1 MIEGG
6 SRGTTMKS
14 HHREIKLYLSTKVIT
29 IGRTI
34 TTGKNINNIEI
45 ETETI
50 KVTIITKEIM
60 REETRIGNIE
70 TQKKN
75 TINKDIESQSSQG
88 IEQISRKSKENT
100 MNLTR
105 IPSPSKVRLMR
116 RIQIMRKKLMR
127 QEVLRISKK

>member
-1 MIEGG
+1 
-6 SRGTTMKS
+6 MKL
-14 HHREIKLYLSTKVIT
+14 HHKEIKLYSSTKVIT

-105 IPSPSKVRLMR
+105 IPSP
-116 RIQIMRKKLMR
+116 
-127 QEVLRISKK
+127 